1 MSPGTSKPPTSIATS
16 SCWVAPAPPGPLDR
30 ACTNSTEVLYWYRSL
45 LEDGTRLTVESV
57 EVDGDAV
64 VLGLNVARQARGP
77 VGTARTSLPV
87 FTVSGAQVVEV
98 RFYPDRAS
106 ALLRPR
112 S

>member
-1 MSPGTSKPPTSIATS
+1 VTATIGTLAGKSTDPVCPPRIERNRQSAR
-16 SCWVAPAPPGPLDR
+16 PPVKRTPFD
-30 ACTNSTEVLYWYRSL
+30 TTL

-64 VLGLNVARQARGP
+64 VLGLNVARQAEG
-77 VGTARTSLPV
+77 ARSAPPERLYQV